1 MEVVPGE
8 LSGHVDDLTVLTP
21 PSLLYQGLPRESS
34 DEGRGESISRPS
46 GLALI
51 LQHLL
56 PPSSTCTMDASHHR
70 LRYMQSCVLLS
81 CLQSHVSARPTP
93 NFLSYLFFFSFF
105 YFRLET
111 DIPGSFHLVICH
123 LITCT
128 FRVSPF

>member
-56 PPSSTCTMDASHHR
+56 PPSSTRTMDASHHR

-93 NFLSYLFFFSFF
+93 NFLSYLFFSVFF
-105 YFRLET
+105 IFASKQIFPDPFILSY
-111 DIPGSFHLVICH
+111 VI
-123 LITCT
+123 
-128 FRVSPF
+128 

>member
-51 LQHLL
+51 LRHLL
-56 PPSSTCTMDASHHR
+56 PPSSTRTMDASHHK
-70 LRYMQSCVLLS
+70 LRYMQSFVLLS

-93 NFLSYLFFFSFF
+93 NFLSYLLLSIF
-105 YFRLET
+105 YFCLET
-111 DIPGSFHLVICH
+111 DILGSFHLVICH